1 MAKID
6 IYFDPETGDIKVEV
20 DGAGGDCV
28 ELTKGLEKLL
38 GIQADAK
45 RNLKPEFYEGGSGKK
60 RTESLR
66 RGWFNHRIL
75 EQSYLCALLHLSL
88 TAMTNARLNS
98 ISNALNTHED
108 HL

>member
-45 RNLKPEFYEGGSGKK
+45 RNLKPEFYEGGRVRSA
-60 RTESLR
+60 
-66 RGWFNHRIL
+66 
-75 EQSYLCALLHLSL
+75 QSPCDAVDLI
-88 TAMTNARLNS
+88 TAF
-98 ISNALNTHED
+98 
-108 HL
+108 

>member
-6 IYFDPETGDIKVEV
+6 IYFDPKQGTLKLKSMAQVATVLILRRDLRSCLVSRRMLRETLSPNSTKVERVRSAQSPCDAV
-20 DGAGGDCV
+20 DLITA
-28 ELTKGLEKLL
+28 
-38 GIQADAK
+38 
-45 RNLKPEFYEGGSGKK
+45 F
-60 RTESLR
+60 
-66 RGWFNHRIL
+66 L